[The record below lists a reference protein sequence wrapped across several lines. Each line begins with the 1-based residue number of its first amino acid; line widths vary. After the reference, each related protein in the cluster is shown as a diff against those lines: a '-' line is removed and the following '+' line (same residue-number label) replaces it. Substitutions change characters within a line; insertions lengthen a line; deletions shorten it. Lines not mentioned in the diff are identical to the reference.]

1 MASAPRTKEQTLNW
15 LRTISGELCTT
26 TLKRLE
32 DTLPWYGDMPP
43 GRRSAVGL
51 VAQAGITSFISWFD
65 DPKSTPWIAADVF
78 GAAPRELLR
87 SVSLQQ
93 TLQLI
98 RVTVEVVEERVK
110 DGSESLREAIL
121 LYSREIAFGAADVY
135 ARAAEARGLWD
146 ARLEAL
152 VVDSILSGEYDDD
165 LPSRIAALGWH
176 GHGEVCVLVGTTPS
190 MLDVD
195 QLRRS
200 ARHMAADV
208 LIGVQGN
215 RLVLVIGRARP
226 AAPGPVTDTATPAT
240 GSVTTAGNG
249 TSPGSASANGS
260 TGSAAG
266 SNNGSSYP
274 IGTEPTLSFM
284 DIAMQLE
291 PIFGPGHLV
300 LGHEVPNLVDA
311 SKSAK
316 AALAGFAVAR
326 SWRNA
331 PRPVQADDL
340 LPERALAG
348 DPLARATLI
357 HRIYRPLQAHST
369 ELLTTLWCYLDNGR
383 SLEATA
389 RELFVH
395 PNTVRYRLKRVS
407 EVIGYDATGAREAL
421 ILQAALILGSISDH
435 DGSTRR
441 R

>member
-1 MASAPRTKEQTLNW
+1 VAAKPRTKAETLAW
-15 LRTISGELCTT
+15 LRTIAGELSTQ

-43 GRRSAVGL
+43 SRRSAVGL
-51 VAQAGITSFISWFD
+51 VAQAGISSFIAWFE
-65 DPKSTPWIAADVF
+65 DPRSTPWIAADVF

-98 RVTVEVVEERVK
+98 RVTVEVVEDRVK
-110 DGSESLREAIL
+110 DGGEPLREAIL
-121 LYSREIAFGAADVY
+121 LYSREIAFAAADVY

-152 VVDSILSGEYDDD
+152 VVDSILSGEYDDE

-176 GHGEVCVLVGTTPS
+176 GHGEVAVLVGTAPKQ
-190 MLDVD
+190 LDVD
-195 QLRRS
+195 HVRRA
-200 ARHMAADV
+200 ARHMHADV

-215 RLVLVIGRARP
+215 RLVLVIGRSDP
-226 AAPGPVTDTATPAT
+226 LGSEPDDTI
-240 GSVTTAGNG
+240 G
-249 TSPGSASANGS
+249 TSSAL
-260 TGSAAG
+260 T
-266 SNNGSSYP
+266 
-274 IGTEPTLSFM
+274 FM
-284 DIAMQLE
+284 EIATQLE
-291 PIFGPGHLV
+291 PHFGPGHLV

-326 SWRNA
+326 SWRHA
-331 PRPVQADDL
+331 PRPVHADDL

-348 DPLARATLI
+348 DPLARATLV

-369 ELLTTLWCYLDNGR
+369 ELLTTLWSYLDNGR

-407 EVIGYDATGAREAL
+407 DVIGWDATGAREAL
-421 ILQAALILGSISDH
+421 ILQAALIIGSMSDH
-435 DGSTRR
+435 EHQPRR
-441 R
+441 RPS

>member
-1 MASAPRTKEQTLNW
+1 VATRPKTKAETLAW
-15 LRTISGELCTT
+15 LRTIAGELSTQ

-43 GRRSAVGL
+43 SRRSAVGL
-51 VAQAGITSFISWFD
+51 VAQAGISSFISWFD
-65 DPKSTPWIAADVF
+65 DPRSTPWIAADVF

-121 LYSREIAFGAADVY
+121 LYSREIAFAAADVY

-152 VVDSILSGEYDDD
+152 VVDSILSGEYDDE

-176 GHGEVCVLVGTTPS
+176 GHGEVAVLVGTAPK
-190 MLDVD
+190 LFDVD
-195 QLRRS
+195 QVRRA
-200 ARHMAADV
+200 ARHMHADV

-215 RLVLVIGRARP
+215 RLVVVIGRADPRGAEGDDSVGTAP
-226 AAPGPVTDTATPAT
+226 A
-240 GSVTTAGNG
+240 
-249 TSPGSASANGS
+249 
-260 TGSAAG
+260 
-266 SNNGSSYP
+266 
-274 IGTEPTLSFM
+274 LSFM
-284 DIAMQLE
+284 EIATQLE
-291 PIFGPGHLV
+291 PHFGTGHLV
-300 LGHEVPNLVDA
+300 LGHEVANLVDA
-311 SKSAK
+311 GKSAK

-326 SWRNA
+326 SWRHA
-331 PRPVQADDL
+331 PRPVHADDL

-348 DPLARATLI
+348 DPLARATLV

-369 ELLTTLWCYLDNGR
+369 ELLTTLWSYLDNGR

-407 EVIGYDATGAREAL
+407 DVIGWDATGAREAL
-421 ILQAALILGSISDH
+421 ILQSALIIGSMSDH
-435 DGSTRR
+435 ELPPRR
-441 R
+441 RSGN

>member
-1 MASAPRTKEQTLNW
+1 MEPSAATKERTLAW
-15 LRTISGELCTT
+15 LRTVSGELSTAT
-26 TLKRLE
+26 IKRLE
-32 DTLPWYGDMPP
+32 ETLPWYGDMPP

-65 DPKSTPWIAADVF
+65 NPQSTPWIAADVF

-110 DGSESLREAIL
+110 DGDDSLREAIL
-121 LYSREIAFGAADVY
+121 LYSREIAFASADVY

-152 VVDSILSGEYDDD
+152 VVDSILSGEYDDE

-176 GHGEVCVLVGTTPS
+176 GHGEVSVLVGTAPR

-195 QLRRS
+195 MLRRT
-200 ARHMAADV
+200 ARHLEADV
-208 LIGVQGN
+208 LIGVQGS
-215 RLVLVIGRARP
+215 RLVLVIGRAEQV
-226 AAPGPVTDTATPAT
+226 VTDTD
-240 GSVTTAGNG
+240 GETAAPDRR
-249 TSPGSASANGS
+249 TSFTEIASA
-260 TGSAAG
+260 
-266 SNNGSSYP
+266 
-274 IGTEPTLSFM
+274 
-284 DIAMQLE
+284 LE
-291 PIFGPGHLV
+291 PGFGDGHLV
-300 LGHEVPNLVDA
+300 LGHEVPSLVDA

-326 SWRNA
+326 SWRAA
-331 PRPVQADDL
+331 PRPVLADDL

-348 DPLARATLI
+348 DPVARSTLVN
-357 HRIYRPLQAHST
+357 RVYKPLKNHST

-407 EVIGYDATGAREAL
+407 DVIGWDATGAREAL
-421 ILQAALILGSISDH
+421 ILQSALILGSIADH
-435 DGSTRR
+435 DAPVTRR